1 MYNYVIKYGVN
12 LSRDKEY
19 KTIRSYISD
28 VNVFLDWL
36 KERKN
41 IHDEKKLITSVLP
54 DDVEDY
60 LNKGKSARGT
70 VYSLNSINKKIIS
83 LKGFYEYIKRVH
95 RLIDHNPFDGQ
106 HYFKK
111 VSKKKNLNNPF
122 YVERPDEKTK
132 NFLTLHEGRVFLKQ
146 LEIKRIGDRNFKFC
160 STRNKL
166 LFGLMLTTGLRID
179 EALTIELSD
188 IDYNDYGIMINVTD
202 TKNKKDRRVPV
213 SGIVNDYFYEYM
225 AIRKEIDGEYLFIS
239 NRGKRMDSKNVNEI
253 ISKYL
258 KLSNI
263 NKHIT
268 NHCFRHSCRTW
279 LSANGVNESL
289 ICAIGGW
296 SMNNMGDIYNHLDGK
311 EVDINKIEACKI
323 L

>member
-1 MYNYVIKYGVN
+1 MYNYVMKYGSN
-12 LSRDKEY
+12 LARDKEY

-41 IHDEKKLITSVLP
+41 IHDEKKLIISVSP
-54 DDVEDY
+54 EDVEDY
-60 LNKGKSARGT
+60 LNKGASNRGT
-70 VYSLNSINKKIIS
+70 TYSLNSVNKKIIS

-95 RLIDHNPFDGQ
+95 RLIDYNPFDGQ

-111 VSKKKNLNNPF
+111 VSKKKNLNNPY
-122 YVERPDEKTK
+122 YVERPEEKTK
-132 NFLTLHEGRVFLKQ
+132 DFLTLDEGKNFITQ
-146 LEIKRIGDRNFKFC
+146 LDIKHVGDRNFEFC
-160 STRNKL
+160 SLRNKF

-188 IDYNDYGIMINVTD
+188 IDYNDYGIMINITD
-202 TKNKKDRRVPV
+202 TKNHKDRRIPI
-213 SGIVNDYFYEYM
+213 SGKVNDYFKEYM
-225 AIRKEIDGEYLFIS
+225 TIREKFENEYLFIS
-239 NRGKRMDSKNVNEI
+239 NRGKKMNPKNVNEI
-253 ISKYL
+253 ITKY
-258 KLSNI
+258 SSYAHI
-263 NKHIT
+263 DKHIT

-289 ICAIGGW
+289 ICSIGGW
-296 SMNNMGDIYNHLDGK
+296 TMSNMGDIYNHLDGK
-311 EVDINKIEACKI
+311 EVDIHKIQACDI